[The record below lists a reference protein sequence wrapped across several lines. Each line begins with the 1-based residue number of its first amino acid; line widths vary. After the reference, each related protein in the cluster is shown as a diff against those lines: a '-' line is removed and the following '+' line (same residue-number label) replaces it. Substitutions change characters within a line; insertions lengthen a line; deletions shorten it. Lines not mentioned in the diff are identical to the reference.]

1 MVINV
6 LPGNCDL
13 QNFATNNS
21 KLVLFLPGAYSLKFI
36 LMLYIPLPVHL
47 SCQFQSHDLLDQPAY
62 SKQNSPAHCHC
73 RDPECSFP
81 PASLGSPIHNH
92 STYRRDF
99 KKNLLLRVFIAI
111 IWQRHFILS
120 ICTGTALGISKAK
133 FKWWL

>member
-36 LMLYIPLPVHL
+36 LMLYHYLFICHVNSSHMTFWTNQLTQSKTVPPTATAEIQNVHSL
-47 SCQFQSHDLLDQPAY
+47 QLLWDHQSTTIVPTGEI
-62 SKQNSPAHCHC
+62 S
-73 RDPECSFP
+73 
-81 PASLGSPIHNH
+81 
-92 STYRRDF
+92 